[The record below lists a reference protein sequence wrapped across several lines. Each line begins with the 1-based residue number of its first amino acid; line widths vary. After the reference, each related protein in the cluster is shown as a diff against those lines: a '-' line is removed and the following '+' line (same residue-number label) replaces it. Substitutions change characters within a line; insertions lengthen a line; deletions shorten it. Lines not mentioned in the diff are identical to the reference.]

1 MAMMPRRAQAI
12 TSARQNLNTQVST
25 MPEIFRAARVAPM
38 TPGWPLLEDA
48 AVVVQDQ
55 MILDV
60 GPYGHLRRTHAGP
73 VRDLG
78 SLTLAPAVFNSH
90 THLEMTH
97 MLGKTTT
104 GQGFV
109 AWVES
114 LLANNAYG
122 VDEPL
127 VRTELTRLESRGCAF
142 VADISTRNAPLLAG
156 ILASSGLGFVSFQEA
171 IGSSPPDD
179 PQTLLHQV
187 DAVDQTGQSG
197 HAGQAGQGA
206 CAVAG
211 HALYSTGAQL
221 MRAAKDVARAKGL
234 PFSLHL
240 AEHAEEDA
248 ILLTGQSP
256 FLDLL
261 RSRGILDG
269 YSAPGMRPVPLAQSL
284 GLLDEATLCVHCVTV
299 TDEDIALI
307 AASRA
312 SVCLC
317 PRSNEHIGVGQA
329 PLRELLDA
337 GVKVKAYDPVSIHET
352 QRILGDAIYYAP
364 DQYDALIDADCLML
378 VTEWPEFKFPNF
390 NIVKKL
396 LKDLVVFDGRNIYEI
411 AGMKRKGFAY
421 YCIGVDTTRQPV

>member
-1 MAMMPRRAQAI
+1 
-12 TSARQNLNTQVST
+12 
-25 MPEIFRAARVAPM
+25 MPEIFRAARIAPM

-55 MILDV
+55 LILDV
-60 GPYGHLRRTHAGP
+60 GPYDHLRRTHAGP

-78 SLTLAPAVFNSH
+78 DQTLAPAVFNSH

-97 MLGKTTT
+97 LLGKTVS

-127 VRTELTRLESRGCAF
+127 VRTGLTRLETRGCAF

-171 IGSSPPDD
+171 IGSNPPED
-179 PQTLLHQV
+179 PATLLHQL
-187 DAVDQTGQSG
+187 DAVDEGG
-197 HAGQAGQGA
+197 RGA

-211 HALYSTGAQL
+211 HALYSTGGEL
-221 MRAAKDVARAKGL
+221 LRAAKAVAKAANGGRGL

-248 ILLTGQSP
+248 ILLTGKSP

-261 RSRGILDG
+261 RSRGILG
-269 YSAPGMRPVPLAQSL
+269 EYTAPGKRPVPLAQSL

-299 TDEDIALI
+299 DQADIALL

-317 PRSNEHIGVGQA
+317 PRSNDYIGVGQA
-329 PLRELLDA
+329 PLRELLAA
-337 GVKVKAYDPVSIHET
+337 GVNVCLGTDGLCSNTDLDPFAELAW
-352 QRILGDAIYYAP
+352 LGRNNP
-364 DQYDALIDADCLML
+364 GLLTLVQGLALITANPARFFGPLVPGAQLLGSLAPGQAARFSVLPQAVLDA
-378 VTEWPEFKFPNF
+378 FP
-390 NIVKKL
+390 
-396 LKDLVVFDGRNIYEI
+396 D
-411 AGMKRKGFAY
+411 A
-421 YCIGVDTTRQPV
+421 

>member
-1 MAMMPRRAQAI
+1 MP
-12 TSARQNLNTQVST
+12 ARQNLNTQVST

-48 AVVVQDQ
+48 AVVVQDHV
-55 MILDV
+55 ILDV
-60 GPYGHLRRTHAGP
+60 GPYDHLRRKYEGP

-78 SLTLAPAVFNSH
+78 TLTLAPAVFNSH

-156 ILASSGLGFVSFQEA
+156 ILASSGLGFVSFLEA
-171 IGSSPPDD
+171 IGSSPPED
-179 PQTLLHQV
+179 PQTLLHTV
-187 DAVDQTGQSG
+187 EAVD
-197 HAGQAGQGA
+197 QAGQGV

-211 HALYSTGAQL
+211 HALYSTGGEL
-221 MRAAKDVARAKGL
+221 MRAAKKVSRAKGL

-240 AEHAEEDA
+240 AEHADEDA
-248 ILLTGQSP
+248 ILLTGKSP

-261 RSRGILDG
+261 RSRGILG
-269 YSAPGMRPVPLAQSL
+269 EYTAPGVRPVPLAQSL
-284 GLLDEATLCVHCVTV
+284 GLLDEGTLCVHCVTV
-299 TDEDIALI
+299 DEADIALL

-329 PLRELLDA
+329 PLSALIKAGVNVCLGTDGLCSNVDLDPYAELAWLGRRNPGLLTLGQALALVTANPARFFGPLVPGAERLGSLAPGQAARFSVVPQAVLDA
-337 GVKVKAYDPVSIHET
+337 FSGAES
-352 QRILGDAIYYAP
+352 G
-364 DQYDALIDADCLML
+364 
-378 VTEWPEFKFPNF
+378 
-390 NIVKKL
+390 
-396 LKDLVVFDGRNIYEI
+396 
-411 AGMKRKGFAY
+411 
-421 YCIGVDTTRQPV
+421 